1 MATLT
6 IASMGTLGDHF
17 PFFALGMAL
26 VQRGHTVR
34 YAGPSYLRERV
45 EECGMQFFP
54 ARPEISP
61 DLVRSKPESYN
72 HWRRDLGGPESQANS
87 WDSTGLFERI
97 EFADCLQDVA
107 AATRDADLL
116 VCSRLLPVGRMV
128 SDLTGTP
135 WISACVLPWF
145 FPSAGT
151 AAAAG
156 IAARRAKEKVAPL
169 TREFR
174 DRIHQL
180 RRELGLSTIEEADE
194 DQLFESDRM
203 LLATSPHFGE
213 PTARPGQTLVQ
224 TGFWLHHP
232 PGWVGRIPD
241 ACLLRLWESG
251 HRPLV
256 LAFSSQPMENA
267 QQMLDMHLEAARL
280 LNHPILVQSGW
291 AKFDS
296 PLLRELYRE
305 GKAFPISEG
314 PQEEIFSHA
323 SAVITHGGIGT
334 VARALTCGAPLL
346 VEPFGN
352 DQFYNARQVLGMGV
366 GAAMNPHHLEP
377 ATLAA
382 VLGSKVITPRCRE
395 RARQVG
401 AELAIQQGVRS
412 ACETIESWLESPAV

>member
-26 VQRGHTVR
+26 VQQGHTVR

-72 HWRRDLGGPESQANS
+72 HWRRDRGGPESSADS
-87 WDSTGLFERI
+87 WEGTRLFERM
-97 EFADCLQDVA
+97 EFTDCMHDVA
-107 AATRDADLL
+107 VATRGADLL

-135 WISACVLPWF
+135 WITACVVPWF
-145 FPSAGT
+145 FPTAGT

-156 IAARRAKEKVAPL
+156 IDARRAKEKIAPV

-180 RRELGLSTIEEADE
+180 RRELGLSAIDAADE
-194 DQLFESDRM
+194 DQLFESNRV

-213 PTARPGQTLVQ
+213 PTARPGQSLVQ

-232 PGWVGRIPD
+232 PGWANNTPSAD
-241 ACLLRLWESG
+241 LLRLWERG
-251 HRPLV
+251 DDPLV
-256 LAFSSQPMENA
+256 LAFSSQPMENP
-267 QQMLDMHLEAARL
+267 QQMLDAHLEAARL
-280 LNHPILVQSGW
+280 LDRPILVQSGW
-291 AKFDS
+291 AKLDS
-296 PLLRELYRE
+296 PLLQEMYRE

-314 PQEEIFSHA
+314 PQEEIFFHA

-346 VEPFGN
+346 VEPYGN

-366 GAAMNPHHLEP
+366 GAAMNPHHLEA
-377 ATLAA
+377 ATLAT
-382 VLGSKVITPRCRE
+382 VLESKVTTPHCRE
-395 RARQVG
+395 RARQTG
-401 AELAIQQGVRS
+401 AELAAQQGVRS
-412 ACETIESWLESPAV
+412 ACETIEGWLKSPAA